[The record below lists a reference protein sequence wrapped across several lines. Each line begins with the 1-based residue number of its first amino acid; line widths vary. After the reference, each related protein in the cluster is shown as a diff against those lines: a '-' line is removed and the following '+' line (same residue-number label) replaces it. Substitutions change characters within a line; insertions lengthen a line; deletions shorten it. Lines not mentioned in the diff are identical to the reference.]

1 MTTTDIERATMA
13 RVTWRL
19 LPFLLLLYIISW
31 LDRVNVGF
39 AKLQMNAD
47 LGMSDTV
54 YGLGAGIFFL
64 GYGLCEV
71 PSNLLLVRYGAR
83 IWIARIMITWGLI
96 SAGMMFVQGADSF
109 YVLRFLL
116 GVAEAGFLPG
126 IIYYL
131 SQWFPREQRAKAVS
145 WFMIG
150 IPLSIVFGGP
160 LSGWLLG
167 FDGHLGLHGWQ
178 WMFLARRPAR
188 GDPRLRRARVSHR
201 QAGATRAGSRPSN
214 AHGSPNASRASTS
227 RRRRVTG
234 LDLRAAL
241 THPTVWLLALIMF
254 CCQTG
259 SYGLTLWVPTIVK
272 GLSGFTNLEVGF
284 FSAIPYIAAAIGM
297 VLIGRS
303 SDRTGERFLHI
314 AIPSAIGAIGFVAT
328 GTHHRADCGD
338 DRVVRGGGRR
348 LRTRGPFWALPG
360 KFLIGSAAA
369 GAIALINSMGA
380 FGGFIGPYDGR
391 LSEGRDRQLREP
403 AVPARGNPVRGRGA
417 HAGAAQVRDARRS
430 NGQTQ
435 FRDGL
440 TPFQT

>member
-1 MTTTDIERATMA
+1 MTMTDIGRATMA

-39 AKLQMNAD
+39 AKLQMSGD
-47 LGMSDTV
+47 LGLSETV
-54 YGLGAGIFFL
+54 YGIGAGIFFI

-96 SAGMMFVQGADSF
+96 SAAMMFVEGPRSF

-126 IIYYL
+126 IIFYL

-167 FDGHLGLHGWQ
+167 FEGHLGLHGWQ
-178 WMFLARRPAR
+178 WMYLAEGLPAVILGFVVLGFLTDKPSDARWLTAEQRSWLAER
-188 GDPRLRRARVSHR
+188 IESENVA
-201 QAGATRAGSRPSN
+201 AKTK
-214 AHGSPNASRASTS
+214 HGL
-227 RRRRVTG
+227 G
-234 LDLRAAL
+234 LGAAL

-272 GLSGFTNLEVGF
+272 GLSGFTNVEVGF
-284 FSAIPYIAAAIGM
+284 FSPIPYIAAALGM

-314 AIPSAIGAIGFVAT
+314 AIPSVIGAAGFVAT
-328 GTHHRADCGD
+328 GLISAPVAALVALSVAAVGD
-338 DRVVRGGGRR
+338 YA
-348 LRTRGPFWALPG
+348 TRGPFWALPG
-360 KFLIGSAAA
+360 KFLTGSAAA
-369 GAIALINSMGA
+369 GAIALINSLAA
-380 FGGFIGPYDGR
+380 FGGFIGPSMVGIMKDATGSFASP
-391 LSEGRDRQLREP
+391 LFLLAGILLVGAVLTLVLRKS
-403 AVPARGNPVRGRGA
+403 PVLA
-417 HAGAAQVRDARRS
+417 D
-430 NGQTQ
+430 
-435 FRDGL
+435 
-440 TPFQT
+440 